1 METFMSC
8 KHVCVGV
15 KKFVTPK
22 VHLFHKDQKVYK
34 CRDTLVCKG
43 LKVDYTA
50 DRFNSLALTGITA
63 DTLIALRRG
72 RFIYLQEHYCFGI
85 RRLFTLKTY

>member
-1 METFMSC
+1 M
-8 KHVCVGV
+8 
-15 KKFVTPK
+15 
-22 VHLFHKDQKVYK
+22 YK
-34 CRDTLVCKG
+34 CRDTLVSLG

-72 RFIYLQEHYCFGI
+72 RFIYLQEHYCLGI

>member
-1 METFMSC
+1 M
-8 KHVCVGV
+8 
-15 KKFVTPK
+15 
-22 VHLFHKDQKVYK
+22 YK
-34 CRDTLVCKG
+34 CRDTLVSLG
-43 LKVDYTA
+43 LNVDYTA

-72 RFIYLQEHYCFGI
+72 RFIYLQEHYCLGI

>member
-1 METFMSC
+1 MQRHT
-8 KHVCVGV
+8 G
-15 KKFVTPK
+15 
-22 VHLFHKDQKVYK
+22 L
-34 CRDTLVCKG
+34 LG

-50 DRFNSLALTGITA
+50 DRLNSLALTGITA

-72 RFIYLQEHYCFGI
+72 RFMYLQKHYCFGI

>member
-1 METFMSC
+1 MQRHT
-8 KHVCVGV
+8 G
-15 KKFVTPK
+15 
-22 VHLFHKDQKVYK
+22 L
-34 CRDTLVCKG
+34 LG

-72 RFIYLQEHYCFGI
+72 RFIYLQEHYCLGI

>member
-1 METFMSC
+1 MYALALKSLLPRRYTYFTRIRRCINAET
-8 KHVCVGV
+8 HW
-15 KKFVTPK
+15 FV
-22 VHLFHKDQKVYK
+22 
-34 CRDTLVCKG
+34 R

>member
-1 METFMSC
+1 MQRHT
-8 KHVCVGV
+8 G
-15 KKFVTPK
+15 
-22 VHLFHKDQKVYK
+22 L
-34 CRDTLVCKG
+34 LG

-85 RRLFTLKTY
+85 SRLFTLKTY